1 MMNRKLILLV
11 VLAVAV
17 VGCQSRK
24 GASTNVPL
32 PSTPNPSPVRANYY
46 VKRIADGDTITLVDG
61 RGVESRIRFACID
74 APEVPH
80 SKQERE
86 SYNRADLDQFKW
98 GKQSR
103 NRLTQLIEQGGNRV
117 SLNVVDSDRYRRK
130 VAEVRLPNG
139 TLVQQV
145 LISEGLAVVY
155 SEYLKNCPDATVVRQ
170 AEAQAKQQ
178 KVGIWGDPQFIPPAQ
193 WRQRYKR

>member
-1 MMNRKLILLV
+1 MMKRKLILLV
-11 VLAVAV
+11 VLAVTV

-24 GASTNVPL
+24 GASAKVTL
-32 PSTPNPSPVRANYY
+32 TPTPSPALGSANYY
-46 VKRIADGDTITLVDG
+46 VERIADGDTITVIDG
-61 RGVESRIRFACID
+61 KAAQIRIRFACID

-80 SKQERE
+80 TKQQRE

-117 SLNVVDSDRYRRK
+117 SLNVVDRDRYGRK

-139 TLVQQV
+139 TLVQQT
-145 LISEGLAVVY
+145 LTREGLAVVY
-155 SEYLKNCPDATVVRQ
+155 SEYIKNCPNATIVEQ
-170 AEAQAKQQ
+170 AEAEAKQQ
-178 KVGIWGDPQFIPPAQ
+178 KVGIWGDPQFIPPSQ
-193 WRQRYKR
+193 WRHHKR